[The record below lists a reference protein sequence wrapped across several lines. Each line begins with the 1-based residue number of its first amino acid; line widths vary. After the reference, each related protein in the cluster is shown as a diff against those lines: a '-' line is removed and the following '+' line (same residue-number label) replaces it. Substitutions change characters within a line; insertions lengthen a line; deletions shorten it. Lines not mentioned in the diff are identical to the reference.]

1 MAHQERNGYQFPEY
15 LTGIF
20 AQASTLNAAM
30 LEVRS
35 KEIRRLL
42 DTGIALHE
50 EDAKSLMEDF
60 DKAADCV
67 SSAIGSL
74 ADYAGTTTRA
84 TMFQNVKE
92 WQN

>member
-1 MAHQERNGYQFPEY
+1 MAQQTGNGYQFPEH
-15 LTGIF
+15 LTDIF
-20 AQASTLNAAM
+20 AQASKLNATM

-74 ADYAGTTTRA
+74 ADYAGATTRA
-84 TMFQNVKE
+84 TMFQNIKE
-92 WQN
+92 GAV